1 MTPTAFATIQDAVT
15 RCQQGPV
22 GLCATLSVQ
31 GDESLWVQ
39 YVDGQANMATRATD
53 WPDGLVAS
61 LGGGAI
67 VAFEPRQY
75 LTVDLPVT
83 DDAGAP
89 AGSGCALCLA
99 PQTINMVAAQL
110 AALHAL
116 VQHGMQAQGLLP
128 TTSTN
133 NPK

>member
-1 MTPTAFATIQDAVT
+1 MTPTSFATLQDAVT

-22 GLCATLSVQ
+22 GLCATFSVE

-53 WPDGLVAS
+53 WPDDLVAS

-83 DDAGAP
+83 DADGIARWIEAYITQ
-89 AGSGCALCLA
+89 ALGVGGDVSLSA
-99 PQTINMVAAQL
+99 RVEQI
-110 AALHAL
+110 
-116 VQHGMQAQGLLP
+116 
-128 TTSTN
+128 
-133 NPK
+133 